1 MALSYVPK
9 RRPYGRRGVGFM
21 GLLGLGERPPARIPG
36 VRQHAVE
43 IRPERCG
50 QCQSR
55 AVFEDRVEPRRIYC
69 YACGWDVWI
78 VAPEGI
84 GARLG

>member
-1 MALSYVPK
+1 MALNYVPK

-43 IRPERCG
+43 IRPEWCDRCG
-50 QCQSR
+50 SR
-55 AVFEDRVEPRRIYC
+55 AIFQDRTESRRIFC
-69 YACGWDVWI
+69 FSCGGDMYLI
-78 VAPEGI
+78 
-84 GARLG
+84 RMSL